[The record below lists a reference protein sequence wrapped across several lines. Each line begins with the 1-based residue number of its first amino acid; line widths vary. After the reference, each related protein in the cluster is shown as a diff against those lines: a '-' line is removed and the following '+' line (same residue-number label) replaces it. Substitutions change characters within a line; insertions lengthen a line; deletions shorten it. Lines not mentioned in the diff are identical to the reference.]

1 MKAAK
6 PDAPTPV
13 GIVPTAVYNR
23 EQVCAAL
30 QIGDTK
36 LRELVADGALRPLAF
51 TTHWRFIGQ
60 RLVELCLRE
69 SDGEATS

>member
-1 MKAAK
+1 MSDIRGGR
-6 PDAPTPV
+6 PELELWT
-13 GIVPTAVYNR
+13 
-23 EQVCAAL
+23 AL

-36 LRELVADGALRPLAF
+36 LRELVAGGALVPLAF

-69 SDGEATS
+69 SDGEATP